1 VSRGRERRRD
11 PDAPA
16 GPWLDPAEAEPKLV
30 VFARPGP
37 DGGVPADVE
46 AALATGAVAAL
57 VVDPREL
64 PEEARAPALDG
75 CRAACRRHAT
85 ALLLR
90 GDAAA
95 ARDAAADGV
104 HLDDAGRVAAA
115 RGLLGA
121 DGLVGVSCGL
131 SRHAAMVAGDAGAD
145 YVVFGS
151 LDQEPETDGDVADLV
166 AWWSDLFVVPCA
178 AAGRLTPELALSL
191 AHAGAD
197 LLAVRHGGSELRHG
211 LVALAGALALARQQ
225 PKIGQT

>member
-1 VSRGRERRRD
+1 MSRGRDRRRD
-11 PDAPA
+11 QDAPA

-37 DGGVPADVE
+37 DGGVQADLE

-64 PEEARAPALDG
+64 PEDARASALDA
-75 CRAACRRHAT
+75 CRAACRRHAS

-95 ARDAAADGV
+95 ARDARADGV
-104 HLDDAGRVAAA
+104 HLDDPGRVAAA
-115 RGLLGA
+115 RALLGS
-121 DGLVGVSCGL
+121 DGLVGVACGL

-145 YVVFGS
+145 YVMFGP
-151 LDQEPETDGDVADLV
+151 LDQKPEIDGDVADLV
-166 AWWSDLFVVPCA
+166 AWWSDLFVLPCA

-197 LLAVRHGGSELRHG
+197 LLAVRHGGSEPRHE
-211 LVALAGALALARQQ
+211 LVALAGALASAPQQ
-225 PKIGQT
+225 RKIGQT

>member
-1 VSRGRERRRD
+1 VSRGRDRRRG

-16 GPWLDPAEAEPKLV
+16 GPWLDPEEAEPKLV

-37 DGGVPADVE
+37 DGVPADVE

-64 PEEARAPALDG
+64 PEEARPPALDG
-75 CRAACRRHAT
+75 CRTACRRHAA

-90 GDAAA
+90 GDAGA
-95 ARDAAADGV
+95 ARDAGADGV
-104 HLDDAGRVAAA
+104 HLDDPGRVALA

-145 YVVFGS
+145 YVMFGP
-151 LDQEPETDGDVADLV
+151 LDQEPETDGDVAELV
-166 AWWSDLFVVPCA
+166 AWWSDLFVLPCA
-178 AAGRLTPELALSL
+178 AAGLLTPELALSL

-197 LLAVRHGGSELRHG
+197 LLAVRHGGSEPRHG
-211 LVALAGALALARQQ
+211 LSALAGALASARQQ
-225 PKIGQT
+225 RKIGQT